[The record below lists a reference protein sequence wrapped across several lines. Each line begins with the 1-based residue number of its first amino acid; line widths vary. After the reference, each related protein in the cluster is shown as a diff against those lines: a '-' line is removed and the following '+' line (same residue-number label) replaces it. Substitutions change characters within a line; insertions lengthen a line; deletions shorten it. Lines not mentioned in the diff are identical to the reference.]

1 LTGSPTGKRRPATHP
16 KFDPLREAGHFTSG
30 YAQRRPHPLFQGNR
44 GTTGTGIDP
53 LFQGNRGTTGTGIVW
68 LRLTT
73 QCDTSSRYVVE
84 GDHFSLL
91 SAHNATAIAEKIQLL
106 LMPSKA

>member
-44 GTTGTGIDP
+44 GTTGTGID
-53 LFQGNRGTTGTGIVW
+53 QI
-68 LRLTT
+68 
-73 QCDTSSRYVVE
+73 E
-84 GDHFSLL
+84 
-91 SAHNATAIAEKIQLL
+91 
-106 LMPSKA
+106 